1 MRHQAIYNLYP
12 QAVTVTDEYGAYDS
26 DGQAILLNES
36 AIAQEI
42 ARLLQQYQATEY
54 QRLRA
59 AAYPPITDYLD
70 AVVKADQAQID
81 KYIQDCLAVKA
92 QYPKPE

>member
-12 QAVTVTDEYGAYDS
+12 QAVTVADEYGAYDS
-26 DGQAILLNES
+26 NGQVILLNES
-36 AIAQEI
+36 AIAEET
-42 ARLLQQYQATEY
+42 ARLLQQYQAKEY

-70 AVVKADQAQID
+70 AVVKGDQAQID